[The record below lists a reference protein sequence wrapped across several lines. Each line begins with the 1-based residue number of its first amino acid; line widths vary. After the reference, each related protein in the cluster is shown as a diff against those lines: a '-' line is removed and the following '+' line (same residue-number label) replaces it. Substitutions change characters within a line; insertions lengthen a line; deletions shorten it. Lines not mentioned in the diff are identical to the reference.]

1 MELPSDY
8 LSRVAALRAALHGP
22 AMTAEEMAVALSLIE
37 RQRWLDHHTG
47 GDFGGDFG
55 DDLLDGMHRDLLAS
69 LPVPHMG
76 KGK

>member
-8 LSRVAALRAALHGP
+8 LSRIASLRAALHGP

-47 GDFGGDFG
+47 

-69 LPVPHMG
+69 LPAPQMG
-76 KGK
+76 NGE